1 MKNRVNNWMNP
12 CTLLAWNWLG
22 VIAFGL
28 VLLHQTQAL
37 AQSPSYPSKP
47 IKIIVP
53 YATGGA
59 TDILARTIGERLSQ
73 RLNQTILVE
82 NKAGVGGIMGT
93 DMVAK
98 APPDGYSL
106 LMTLGTTVLI
116 NQFLYEKLPYTPS
129 RDFALVSQIALAP
142 VVLLVNANSSIKSAQ
157 DFKNHILKNPN
168 KLSYGSWGIG
178 SYAHL
183 AGAYLSQNFNA
194 NMTHVAYKGEAP
206 MLQDL
211 VGGQFDFTFASAQ
224 SAKPYIDSGLLRAVA
239 VTGEQRMSV
248 LPSVASMSEQGF
260 KDDMFKVTGWL
271 AMVAP
276 AKTPNDIVQ
285 RISSELRSIVATPE
299 MQERIY
305 KMGFIPTGN
314 TPEQFATLYKNEFPI
329 WERIVK
335 LTGAQLD

>member
-1 MKNRVNNWMNP
+1 MKYRLQNRILRNIFSAVALIFAVTN
-12 CTLLAWNWLG
+12 AY
-22 VIAFGL
+22 A
-28 VLLHQTQAL
+28 QA
-37 AQSPSYPSKP
+37 YPSKP

-59 TDILARTIGERLSQ
+59 TDIIARTLGEKLSQ

-82 NKAGVGGIMGT
+82 NKVGAGGVMGT
-93 DMVAK
+93 DFVAK
-98 APPDGYSL
+98 SPPDGYTF

-142 VVLLVNANSSIKSAQ
+142 VVLLVNANSPIKTAQ
-157 DFKNHILKNPN
+157 DFKNYIIKNPN
-168 KLSYGSWGIG
+168 KLSYGSWGMG

-183 AGAYLSQNFNA
+183 AGAYLSQNLNA
-194 NMTHVAYKGEAP
+194 NMTHAAYKGEAP

-224 SAKPYIDSGLLRAVA
+224 SAKAYIDSGFLRAVA

-248 LPSVASMSEQGF
+248 LPNVPTMREQGF
-260 KDDMFKVTGWL
+260 KDDMFKVTGWV

-276 AKTPNDIVQ
+276 AKTPHDVIQ
-285 RISSELRSIVATPE
+285 RISAEVRAIVAMPE
-299 MQERIY
+299 MQDRIY
-305 KMGFIPTGN
+305 KMGFIPVGN
-314 TPEQFATLYKNEFPI
+314 TPEQFSSIYKTEFPI